1 MVIFDVATA
10 FIVGGA
16 IGWRTEGKRRDLAL
30 TAASLGVAAPGLI
43 FLDVYPD
50 WDWQYL
56 IDPSTVPPGTPG
68 YFMAAIILAAL
79 LGHTLC
85 SHSPKTL
92 WTALGIFGVYCAF
105 SIPRIPYVGTRA
117 EYLAG
122 EAPFFP
128 TPFLI
133 LLVCVG
139 SVAVA
144 IMGWCWVLADRSRS
158 SESTG

>member
-56 IDPSTVPPGTPG
+56 IDPSTVPPGTLRMLKENG
-68 YFMAAIILAAL
+68 LEVMCVL
-79 LGHTLC
+79 LGQLTTRKSSGNTWLQP
-85 SHSPKTL
+85 SP
-92 WTALGIFGVYCAF
+92 
-105 SIPRIPYVGTRA
+105 
-117 EYLAG
+117 
-122 EAPFFP
+122 
-128 TPFLI
+128 
-133 LLVCVG
+133 
-139 SVAVA
+139 
-144 IMGWCWVLADRSRS
+144 
-158 SESTG
+158 